1 MQVIWKYYYSSRSAR
16 DHGTMYQLRNLISR
30 SNVSAHPVKSYNE
43 SDDFFRVIVTS
54 RIFAAAL
61 KHLHMK
67 SLADVPSISAVEH
80 PEDLWMETSEQ
91 RIAVLQSVCENIVDE
106 FVDFEFNKLPMP
118 STDKASC
125 IAQH

>member
-1 MQVIWKYYYSSRSAR
+1 MQVIWKYYYSAESAR
-16 DHGTMYQLRNLISR
+16 NHSTMYQLRNLISR

-54 RIFAAAL
+54 QILAEAL

-67 SLADVPSISAVEH
+67 SLADVPFITAREH

-91 RIAVLQSVCENIVDE
+91 RIAVLRSICEDIVDE

-118 STDKASC
+118 STDKVSC
-125 IAQH
+125 IVQH